1 MEVVAEGVESV
12 RQLEFLHLSRCNF
25 AQGQL
30 FGQARSI
37 DELLQLLQAQ
47 QAGRPAFA
55 SLLPEA
61 PAALQPI
68 SA

>member
-1 MEVVAEGVESV
+1 V
-12 RQLEFLHLSRCNF
+12 RQLEFLHASRCNF

-30 FGQARSI
+30 FGHARSI

-47 QAGRPAFA
+47 QAGRAAFGN
-55 SLLPEA
+55 LLPDS
-61 PAALQPI
+61 PAALRPI

>member
-1 MEVVAEGVESV
+1 V
-12 RQLEFLHLSRCNF
+12 RQLEFLHASRCNF

-47 QAGRPAFA
+47 QAGRAAFGN
-55 SLLPEA
+55 LLPQSSV
-61 PAALQPI
+61 ALRPI